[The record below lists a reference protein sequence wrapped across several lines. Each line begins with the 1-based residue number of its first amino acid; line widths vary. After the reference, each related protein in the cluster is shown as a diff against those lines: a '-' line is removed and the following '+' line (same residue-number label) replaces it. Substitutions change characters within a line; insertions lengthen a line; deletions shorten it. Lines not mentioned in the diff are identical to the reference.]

1 MMEVEDMFRALENMR
16 RQATRTL
23 AEGVAD
29 EGHAAALMDVVKS
42 SEALS
47 FLLMATSSQARML
60 RPTEEIIRSEVQRF
74 LTLRG
79 WTP

>member
-23 AEGVAD
+23 AEGVED
-29 EGHAAALMDVVKS
+29 EGHTAALMDVVKA

-47 FLLMATSSQARML
+47 FLLMSTSPKARML
-60 RPTEEIIRSEVQRF
+60 RPTEEIIQSEVQRF
-74 LTLRG
+74 LALRG